1 MIDHLMERISKTLTK
16 ESPRT
21 EEKTNIHAYWDN
33 SQTLQYK
40 IDKIVSGNNQSFRLD
55 DTQVQT

>member
-21 EEKTNIHAYWDN
+21 EENPY
-33 SQTLQYK
+33 TLIEITVKHYRTK
-40 IDKIVSGNNQSFRLD
+40 LTK
-55 DTQVQT
+55 